1 MRIVLIT
8 LVTLSLLVT
17 ACGRHSADLR
27 QQVVG
32 SWFQGP
38 HTLILAPD
46 GSYTSIFPGNH
57 AITYK
62 AKWHIESGFLVVT
75 DVRSN
80 SVPMAGNTTVKIIFV
95 DKHHLELA
103 LGNNGISMIR

>member
-1 MRIVLIT
+1 MRIVFTLIA
-8 LVTLSLLVT
+8 LSFLMT
-17 ACGRHSADLR
+17 ACDRHGADLR
-27 QQVVG
+27 QQVAG
-32 SWFQGP
+32 TWIQEL
-38 HTLILAPD
+38 HTLTLAPD
-46 GSYTSIFPGNH
+46 GSYTSIFPGKP

-80 SVPMAGNTTVKIIFV
+80 SVPMAGNTTVKIVLV

-103 LGNNGISMIR
+103 LGTNKISMTR